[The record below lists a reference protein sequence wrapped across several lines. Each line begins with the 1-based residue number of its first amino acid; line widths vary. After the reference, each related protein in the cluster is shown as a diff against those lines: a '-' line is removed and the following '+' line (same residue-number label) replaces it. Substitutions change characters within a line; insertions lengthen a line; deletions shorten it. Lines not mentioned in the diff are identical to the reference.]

1 MSKSF
6 VLKVFVVL
14 VAGLFLFSCATAPS
28 KPDWVM
34 KGSGAFKGE
43 KKTLYGVGVA
53 EGISSEALRRTTV
66 DNRAIAEISKQL
78 STMSTSLM
86 RDYMASANATEQE
99 KSSGEQYVENT
110 VKTFT
115 SNTISGVKIV
125 DRWDNGKTAYSLA
138 ALNIDDLKAMTEN
151 IKELSQQAKEYIKQN
166 AEKAFDKLEAEQQK
180 RGL

>member
-1 MSKSF
+1 
-6 VLKVFVVL
+6 
-14 VAGLFLFSCATAPS
+14 
-28 KPDWVM
+28 
-34 KGSGAFKGE
+34 
-43 KKTLYGVGVA
+43 
-53 EGISSEALRRTTV
+53 
-66 DNRAIAEISKQL
+66 
-78 STMSTSLM
+78 LM

-125 DRWDNGKTAYSLA
+125 DRWDDGKTAYSLA